1 MLGAVS
7 TWTRRRPFT
16 SARLVE
22 PIRRVPWSLWGVIA
36 LAAAFLAM
44 TAWWLTADSRVPD
57 YDNAKHLGI
66 AFSFYDAFKHGNQ
79 SYWFTTDTEYPPLVH
94 LVGAAAGYLRGGVGV
109 EGPTMLQDLVF
120 VPLLALGCYGA
131 GTLSYGR
138 RAGLLAVLFAL
149 GTPILISQFHVFML
163 DAPQAALVACT
174 VWLVL
179 ASDRF
184 SHTGLSALAGV
195 AFGAGMLVKHTFV
208 LFVMGLLAVVVLR
221 GGWRN
226 WRGLAAFAVA
236 GAVIAAPW
244 YVEHWQHIHQLALG
258 ATTDSGQAGVKQAL
272 AASSEVTPPRWS
284 SANYFWYFWNLVN
297 HQLLL
302 PLTLFVVAGVGWALV
317 RVARTRRDAHLT
329 LELVVGL
336 VVAFAAL
343 TFLTTLHDPRYTLPA
358 LVYLAVLG
366 SGWITQL
373 RRPLAIAAATG
384 LLALVAINTAA
395 VTFGLGSA
403 VQVKLP
409 GAPAQSGLG
418 VGRVTLYSSQGYVV
432 GGPVHG
438 PLPDLMHAIRR
449 DGYLRLE
456 IDFYGGAP
464 FFNASGLGVLGRE
477 ASLLTTVGDG
487 SDLRGRDAVFMVR
500 RPVQPGTPKP
510 CADPRLGDG
519 TALWL
524 TIGRPPANKPLSAWK
539 LYCPLR
545 SSARS

>member
-1 MLGAVS
+1 MLAAVS
-7 TWTRRRPFT
+7 TWTQRRRLTP
-16 SARLVE
+16 AGGIEL
-22 PIRRVPWSLWGVIA
+22 IRRVHWSLWGAVA

-57 YDNAKHLGI
+57 FDNAKHLGI
-66 AFSFYDAFKHGNQ
+66 AFSFYDAFRHGDS
-79 SYWFTTDTEYPPLVH
+79 SYWFTTETEYPPLVH
-94 LVGAAAGYLRGGVGV
+94 LVGAASGYLRGGLGI

-120 VPLLALGCYGA
+120 VPLLVLGCYGA

-138 RAGLLAVLFAL
+138 RAGLLAAAFAL

-208 LFVMGLLAVVVLR
+208 LFVLGLLAVAVLR

-226 WRGLAAFAVA
+226 WRGLAAFAAV
-236 GAVIAAPW
+236 GVVIAGPW
-244 YVEHWQHIHQLALG
+244 YIEHWQHIHQLVTG
-258 ATTDSGQAGVKQAL
+258 ATADGGQTGVKQAL

-284 SANYFWYFWNLVN
+284 TANYFWYFWNLVN

-302 PLTLFVVAGVGWALV
+302 PLTLFVTAGIGWALV
-317 RVARTRRDAHLT
+317 RAARLRRDAHLT

-336 VVAFAAL
+336 VVSFVAL
-343 TFLTTLHDPRYTLPA
+343 TFVTTLHDPRYTLPA

-373 RRPLAIAAATG
+373 KRPFAIAATAA

-395 VTFGLGSA
+395 VTFGLGST

-409 GAPAQSGLG
+409 GAPASTGLG
-418 VGRVTLYSSQGYVV
+418 VGRVVFYSPQGYVV

-438 PLPDLMHAIRR
+438 PIPDLMKAIKR
-449 DGYLRLE
+449 DGYDKLQV
-456 IDFYGGAP
+456 DFYGGGL
-464 FFNASGLGVLGRE
+464 FFNGLGLGLLGRE
-477 ASLLTTVGDG
+477 ANVETTVGDG
-487 SDLRGRDAVFMVR
+487 SKLRGRNTVFMIR
-500 RPVQPGTPKP
+500 RPVQPDDPRP
-510 CADPRLGDG
+510 CADARLDDG
-519 TALWL
+519 TGLWL
-524 TIGRPPANKPLSAWK
+524 TIGRPPADKPLSAWN

-545 SSARS
+545 SNARS